1 MRVFG
6 PVIEAL
12 VLPMLD
18 PRHDLPLG
26 RGVALQL
33 VGDEHTRGS
42 TLLSEEFAGHR
53 QLTPGEALLLKF

>member
-1 MRVFG
+1 MGVFD
-6 PVIEAL
+6 PIVEAL
-12 VLPMLD
+12 VLPVLN

-42 TLLSEEFAGHR
+42 ALFSEKLSE
-53 QLTPGEALLLKF
+53 